1 MPPRVTA
8 KGAPRQAQTKPKPTQ
23 TKPTAQ
29 QRRQANTATA
39 GTGLGLV
46 GAGAQLGTAFI
57 GARALNDTLNKLT
70 ENPMLLAAVAGV
82 ALVFLMR

>member
-8 KGAPRQAQTKPKPTQ
+8 KGAPRPAQTKPRPA
-23 TKPTAQ
+23 P
-29 QRRQANTATA
+29 QRRQTNTATA
-39 GTGLGLV
+39 GLGLV
-46 GAGAQLGTAFI
+46 GAGAQLGTAFV
-57 GARALNDTLNKLT
+57 GARALNDTLDKLI